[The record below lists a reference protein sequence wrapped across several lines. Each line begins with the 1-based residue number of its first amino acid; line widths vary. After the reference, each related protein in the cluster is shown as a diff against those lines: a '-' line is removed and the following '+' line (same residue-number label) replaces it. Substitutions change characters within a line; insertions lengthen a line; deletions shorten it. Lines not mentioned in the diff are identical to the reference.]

1 MPVAQVHRL
10 LTSRT
15 NEAQPRRPW
24 HSQFRSAFMHHFQLE
39 LNEVRWPTLDTAY
52 AAHFLNRR
60 PQPLRAWACHENGPI
75 RPIRI
80 NGRLAWP
87 VREIRR
93 LLEDGVT
100 SESEI
105 LPNFES
111 GRGHSKGPSSPVST
125 APTSQK
131 LSLQKLQ
138 SKHSATLLCSSSE
151 IGA

>member
-10 LTSRT
+10 LTSCT
-15 NEAQPRRPW
+15 NEALPRRPW
-24 HSQFRSAFMHHFQLE
+24 HSQFRSAFMHHFQLK
-39 LNEVRWPTLDTAY
+39 LNEVRSPTLDTAY

-60 PQPLRAWACHENGPI
+60 PQTLRAWACHESGPI

-87 VREIRR
+87 VKEIRR

-105 LPNFES
+105 LPNVES
-111 GRGHSKGPSSPVST
+111 GPDYSKGQSNPLST

-131 LSLQKLQ
+131 LNLKKLQ
-138 SKHSATLLCSSSE
+138 SKPSATSLCSSSA